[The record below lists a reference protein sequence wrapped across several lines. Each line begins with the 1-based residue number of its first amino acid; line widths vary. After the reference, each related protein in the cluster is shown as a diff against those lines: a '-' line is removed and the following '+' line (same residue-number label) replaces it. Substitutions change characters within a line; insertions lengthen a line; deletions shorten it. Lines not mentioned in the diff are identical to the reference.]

1 MKRLLVTSVL
11 GLALVAVYGLGLI
24 PSLDQSAACADCE
37 ASNLPGARKAFDSF
51 DAECKKQLEDGKKD
65 EQRKACFVSNVYN
78 KILPVMKVLAK
89 DNRFGPGDRILF
101 IGESQNGNLV
111 AGANRTFVAGAP
123 SAKDTMKV
131 EITKTNGE
139 NGGFIRVCSI
149 DDKGVIKSVGTA
161 NFAEKEAN
169 GTKTINVT
177 GIEGKIIQIEVA
189 SFGGVLKN
197 FKYTLKTS
205 Q

>member
-1 MKRLLVTSVL
+1 MKRFLVTSVL
-11 GLALVAVYGLGLI
+11 GLVMAAVYGFGLI
-24 PSLDQSAACADCE
+24 PSLEQSAACADCE
-37 ASNLPGARKAFDSF
+37 ANNLPGIRKSFDAF
-51 DAECKKQLEDGKKD
+51 DAECKKQLAAGDD
-65 EQRKACFVSNVYN
+65 QRKGCFVSNVYN

-111 AGANRTFVAGAP
+111 AGANRTFVSGAP
-123 SAKDTMKV
+123 SAKDNLKV
-131 EITKTNGE
+131 EIVKTTGE
-139 NGGFIRVCSI
+139 NGAFIRVCTI
-149 DDKGVIKSVGTA
+149 DDKGTIKSIGTA
-161 NFAEKEAN
+161 RFEEKENN
-169 GTKTINVT
+169 GTKTINLT
-177 GIEGKIIQIEVA
+177 GVQGKIVQIEVA

>member
-11 GLALVAVYGLGLI
+11 GLALAAIYGFGLI
-24 PSLDQSAACADCE
+24 PAFEQSAACADCE
-37 ASNLPGARKAFDSF
+37 ASNLPTAKKAFEAF
-51 DAECKKQLEDGKKD
+51 DEQCKKQLEADKD
-65 EQRKACFVSNVYN
+65 KQRKACFVSNVYN
-78 KILPVMKVLAK
+78 KILPVMKNLAK

-111 AGANRTFVAGAP
+111 AGANRTFVAGSP
-123 SAKDTMKV
+123 SPKDTLKV
-131 EITKTNGE
+131 EVTKTNGE
-139 NGGFIRVCSI
+139 NGGFIRVCTI
-149 DDKGVIKSVGTA
+149 DDKGVVKSVGTA
-161 NFAEKEAN
+161 KFEEKEAD

-177 GIEGKIIQIEVA
+177 GVEGKIVQIEVA

-197 FKYTLKTS
+197 FKYTVKTS

>member
-1 MKRLLVTSVL
+1 MKRLVITSIL
-11 GLALVAVYGLGLI
+11 GLVLAGIYGFGFI
-24 PSLDQSAACADCE
+24 PSFDQSAACADCE
-37 ASNLPGARKAFDSF
+37 AGNLPGIKKAFEAF
-51 DAECKKQLEDGKKD
+51 DAECKKQLAAGEDQKKG
-65 EQRKACFVSNVYN
+65 CFVSNVYN
-78 KILPVMKVLAK
+78 KVLPVMKGLAK

-123 SAKDTMKV
+123 SAKDNLKV
-131 EITKTNGE
+131 DITKTDGD
-139 NGGFIRVCSI
+139 NGGFIRVCSV
-149 DDKGVIKSVGTA
+149 DENGAIKSIGTA
-161 NFAEKEAN
+161 KFEEKEAN
-169 GTKTINVT
+169 GTKTINITSGVQ
-177 GIEGKIIQIEVA
+177 GKIIQIEVA

>member
-1 MKRLLVTSVL
+1 MKRLLVTSIL
-11 GLALVAVYGLGLI
+11 GLALAAVYGFGLI
-24 PSLDQSAACADCE
+24 PSLEQSAACADCE
-37 ASNLPGARKAFDSF
+37 AGNLPGVKKAFEAF
-51 DAECKKQLEDGKKD
+51 DAECKKQLDAGKD
-65 EQRKACFVSNVYN
+65 QRKGCFVSNVYN
-78 KILPVMKVLAK
+78 KILPVMKGLAK

-101 IGESQNGNLV
+101 VGEAQNGNLV

-123 SAKDTMKV
+123 SPKDTMKV

-139 NGGFIRVCSI
+139 NGGFIRVCSV
-149 DDKGVIKSVGTA
+149 DDKGVIKSIGTA
-161 NFAEKEAN
+161 KFEEKEAN

-189 SFGGVLKN
+189 SFGGVVKN

>member
-1 MKRLLVTSVL
+1 MKRLVFTSIL
-11 GLALVAVYGLGLI
+11 GLVLAGIYGFGFI
-24 PSLDQSAACADCE
+24 PSFDQSAACADCE
-37 ASNLPGARKAFDSF
+37 ASNLPAAKKAFDAF
-51 DAECKKQLEDGKKD
+51 DAECKKQLADGS
-65 EQRKACFVSNVYN
+65 EQRKACFVSNIYN
-78 KILPVMKVLAK
+78 KILPVMKNLAK

-111 AGANRTFVAGAP
+111 AGANRTFVAGSP
-123 SAKDTMKV
+123 SPKDTLKV
-131 EITKTNGE
+131 DITKTDGD
-139 NGGFIRVCSI
+139 NGGFIRVCAI
-149 DDKGVIKSVGTA
+149 DSNGTVKSVGTA
-161 NFAEKEAN
+161 KFEEKEAN

-189 SFGGVLKN
+189 SFGGVVKN

>member
-11 GLALVAVYGLGLI
+11 GLVMAAVYGFGLI
-24 PSLDQSAACADCE
+24 PSLEQSAACADCE
-37 ASNLPGARKAFDSF
+37 ADNLPVIRKAFDAF
-51 DAECKKQLEDGKKD
+51 DAECKKQLAAGDD
-65 EQRKACFVSNVYN
+65 QRKGCFVSNVYN
-78 KILPVMKVLAK
+78 KILPVMKNLAK

-123 SAKDTMKV
+123 SAKNSLTV
-131 EITKTNGE
+131 EVNKTNGE
-139 NGGFIRVCSI
+139 NGAIIRVCAV
-149 DDKGVIKSVGTA
+149 DKDGKATRVGSFRFEEKEKDGPKSVTV
-161 NFAEKEAN
+161 N
-169 GTKTINVT
+169 
-177 GIEGKIIQIEVA
+177 GIEGKIIQVEVG
-189 SFGGVLKN
+189 SFGRAVAN

>member
-1 MKRLLVTSVL
+1 MKRLLVTSILSLVL
-11 GLALVAVYGLGLI
+11 ATAYGLGFI
-24 PSLDQSAACADCE
+24 PSLNQSASCADCE
-37 ASNLPGARKAFDSF
+37 AGNLPGVRKAFDAF
-51 DAECKKQLEDGKKD
+51 DAECKKQLADGTD
-65 EQRKACFVSNVYN
+65 QRKGCLVSNVYN
-78 KILPVMKVLAK
+78 KILPVMKGLAK

-123 SAKDTMKV
+123 SAKDNLKV
-131 EITKTNGE
+131 EITKTDGD

-149 DDKGVIKSVGTA
+149 DDKGVIKSIGTA
-161 NFAEKEAN
+161 KFEEKEAN

-177 GIEGKIIQIEVA
+177 GVEGKVVQIEVA

>member
-11 GLALVAVYGLGLI
+11 GLVMAAVYGFGLI
-24 PSLDQSAACADCE
+24 PSLEQSAACADCE
-37 ASNLPGARKAFDSF
+37 ANNLPGIRKSFDAF
-51 DAECKKQLEDGKKD
+51 DAECKKQLAAGDD
-65 EQRKACFVSNVYN
+65 QRKGCFVSNVYN

-123 SAKDTMKV
+123 SAKDSLKV
-131 EITKTNGE
+131 EISKTNGE
-139 NGGFIRVCSI
+139 NGAFIRVCSV
-149 DDKGVIKSVGTA
+149 DEKGVIKSIGTA
-161 NFAEKEAN
+161 RFDEKADN

-177 GIEGKIIQIEVA
+177 GIEGKVVQIEVA

>member
-1 MKRLLVTSVL
+1 MKKLLFTSVL
-11 GLALVAVYGLGLI
+11 GLGLALAIGLGFE
-24 PSLDQSAACADCE
+24 QTAACADCE
-37 ASNLPGARKAFDSF
+37 AGNLPGAKKAFEAF
-51 DAECKKQLEDGKKD
+51 DENCKKQLEDGKKD

-78 KILPVMKVLAK
+78 KILPVMKNLAK

-111 AGANRTFVAGAP
+111 AGANRTFIAPAP
-123 SAKDTMKV
+123 SSKNNLKV

-139 NGGFIRVCSI
+139 NGGFIRVCTI

-161 NFAEKEAN
+161 KFDEKAPD
-169 GTKTINVT
+169 GTKTIDVT

>member
-11 GLALVAVYGLGLI
+11 GLVMAAVYGFGLI
-24 PSLDQSAACADCE
+24 PAFEQSAACADCE
-37 ASNLPGARKAFDSF
+37 ANNLPGVRKTFDAF
-51 DAECKKQLEDGKKD
+51 DAECKKQLEAGDD
-65 EQRKACFVSNVYN
+65 QRKGCFVSNVYN
-78 KILPVMKVLAK
+78 KILPAMKVLAK

-123 SAKDTMKV
+123 SAKDTLKV
-131 EITKTNGE
+131 EVSKTNGE
-139 NGGFIRVCSI
+139 NGGFIRVCTV
-149 DDKGVIKSVGTA
+149 DDKGVIKSVGTTK
-161 NFAEKEAN
+161 FDEKADN